1 MKKISSKNSKKS
13 RFSFVNND
21 TENIDET
28 NIFNVPDFVE
38 EILKKKFILLSFTNL
53 MKEHQ
58 NDAFVKYY
66 SEEGLLAEEMKI
78 IQKWALAK

>member
-38 EILKKKFILLSFTNL
+38 EILKKKFILLSFNNL

-58 NDAFVKYY
+58 NDAFAKYY

-78 IQKWALAK
+78 IQKWVLAK

>member
-1 MKKISSKNSKKS
+1 M
-13 RFSFVNND
+13 NND

-58 NDAFVKYY
+58 NDAFSKYY

>member
-38 EILKKKFILLSFTNL
+38 EILKKKFILLSFNNL

-58 NDAFVKYY
+58 NDSFAKYY

-78 IQKWALAK
+78 IHKWALAK